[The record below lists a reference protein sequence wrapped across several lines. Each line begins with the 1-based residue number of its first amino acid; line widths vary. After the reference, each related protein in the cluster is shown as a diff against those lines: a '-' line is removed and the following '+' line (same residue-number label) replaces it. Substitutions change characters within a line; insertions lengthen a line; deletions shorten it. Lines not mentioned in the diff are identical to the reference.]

1 MAKIP
6 YSKLNLKINTDVST
20 FSFNGFEI
28 EIKEYLPLEEKLNII
43 TNILNNS
50 VNDKGY
56 YNVGQLQM
64 FTELEIIFNYTNIT
78 FTEKQKENIT
88 KLYDILSSSGLIA
101 IVLNNMDAEEYTF
114 IYNTTKTQIEN
125 IYKYRNSVVGIL
137 DTVSTD
143 YSNLNLDIT
152 ELQKK
157 LANGENIELVK
168 EIMDKLG

>member
-101 IVLNNMDAEEYTF
+101 IVLNNLEPEEYTF
-114 IYNTTKTQIEN
+114 IYNTTKAQIEN
-125 IYKYRNSVVGIL
+125 IYKYRNSVVGVL
-137 DTVSTD
+137 DTISTD
-143 YSNLNLDIT
+143 YSNLNLNIDD
-152 ELQKK
+152 LQKK
-157 LANGENIELVK
+157 LANGENIELLK

>member
-56 YNVGQLQM
+56 YNVGQL
-64 FTELEIIFNYTNIT
+64 
-78 FTEKQKENIT
+78 
-88 KLYDILSSSGLIA
+88 
-101 IVLNNMDAEEYTF
+101 
-114 IYNTTKTQIEN
+114 
-125 IYKYRNSVVGIL
+125 
-137 DTVSTD
+137 
-143 YSNLNLDIT
+143 
-152 ELQKK
+152 
-157 LANGENIELVK
+157 
-168 EIMDKLG
+168 